1 MQPVGCP
8 SDLCNV
14 KVAFEKLADH
24 VLFKCKHSSSILD
37 LEESSQIQVNVP
49 ISSFEDNTMKV
60 QPLKFDDRVF
70 FLNEKIVNEYITR
83 FQLQMLGTQEECK
96 KYTVEIKL
104 GDKAGKHVNTFRDHP
119 LPIEMSD
126 GELKSAGGNQI
137 SNSFKRKICSPR
149 VSNSKKLAFSIE
161 VTLTAVTD

>member
-1 MQPVGCP
+1 MP
-8 SDLCNV
+8 
-14 KVAFEKLADH
+14 A
-24 VLFKCKHSSSILD
+24 LD

-104 GDKAGKHVNTFRDHP
+104 GDKAGKDVNTFRDHP
-119 LPIEMSD
+119 LPIEMS
-126 GELKSAGGNQI
+126 GEELMSVAGNQTI
-137 SNSFKRKICSPR
+137 NSFKRKICSPR

-161 VTLTAVTD
+161 VTFASVTD